1 MRELC
6 NSMGCV
12 ITGQSLTNESIGALI
27 IFVLYLALILI
38 FGEFLWNKV
47 LCRVVTIVKPVKSIW
62 ELLGIM
68 LLFGI
73 IM

>member
-12 ITGQSLTNESIGALI
+12 ITGQSLTNETIGALI
-27 IFVLYLALILI
+27 LFVLYLVIILI

-73 IM
+73 IL

>member
-6 NSMGCV
+6 GSMGCM
-12 ITGQSLTNESIGALI
+12 ITGQSLNNEMIGAI
-27 IFVLYLALILI
+27 ISSVLYLVIILI

>member
-6 NSMGCV
+6 GSMGCM
-12 ITGQSLTNESIGALI
+12 ITGQSLNNEMIGAI
-27 IFVLYLALILI
+27 ISSVLYLVIILI

-73 IM
+73 IT